1 MEPSFQRRQ
10 DGSVDFTAVGLT
22 IKTDLEILTEN
33 FGWVLITYIGY
44 SVSVKVEMNF
54 ELILETA
61 KEIERM
67 QNILLLVLVM
77 KSTKYVLGVGG
88 YGGNAGGLTSS

>member
-1 MEPSFQRRQ
+1 MEVDGPSSNEDRM
-10 DGSVDFTAVGLT
+10 DLLTVIAVGMT
-22 IKTDLEILTEN
+22 IKTDLEISTEN

-61 KEIERM
+61 KEIEFM
-67 QNILLLVLVM
+67 QNIRLLLLVM
-77 KSTKYVLGVGG
+77 KARSALWV
-88 YGGNAGGLTSS
+88 